1 MRRLTL
7 EGKEEENGEDQQMC
21 GQKTLPEA
29 SEDPG
34 NGGLNPDPA
43 DSKTL
48 QGIMLGAGDRPLS
61 LGA

>member
-21 GQKTLPEA
+21 GEKTLLEA

-34 NGGLNPDPA
+34 VGGLNQDPA

-48 QGIMLGAGDRPLS
+48 QGITLVVGGRPLS